1 MLLRLSLLLKILVV
15 SSAVIKAVNDEIK
28 RFLKQTYLHYFQKK
42 KKKGPRLWLHQILKK
57 ISITFLFFINFFN
70 LSLSILADTYSFL
83 VLEDM

>member
-42 KKKGPRLWLHQILKK
+42 KKKRSAFMVAPNFEKD
-57 ISITFLFFINFFN
+57 FNYFFIF
-70 LSLSILADTYSFL
+70 Y
-83 VLEDM
+83 